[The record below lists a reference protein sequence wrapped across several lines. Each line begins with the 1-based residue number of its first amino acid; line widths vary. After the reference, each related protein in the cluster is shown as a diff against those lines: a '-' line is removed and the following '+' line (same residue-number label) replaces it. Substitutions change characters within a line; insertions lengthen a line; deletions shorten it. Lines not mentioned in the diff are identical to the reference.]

1 MIRKFKNFDAQEF
14 ISRKKALKE
23 AAEFT
28 DRIDGVDITDDDEEP
43 VKIITPEDV
52 FDGKAVY
59 DDPIILKIANIIWKR
74 LKNIGEFGIYHDI
87 VYLNGVPG
95 VWFYGIDNEKSIVCC
110 RNTNVK
116 TISVF
121 NNFEIN
127 GKNTAVVTYS
137 TQKLG
142 FKDMIDQLI
151 YDLENKEPLEEAF
164 AGRIGAGYTEKNVKN
179 FEKLSEDDKQYAYDF
194 IRNYGFKDAVDR
206 YYLLIQGKDSK
217 ATRILQSFIAPRGLA
232 DGDGQSRYIMGCCSD
247 IISLASGEKVPGS
260 VQKAADGGVFDYL
273 IKSYKGGG
281 PAISKSEGDEYDA
294 ADDDEA
300 LDIIAAREEAK
311 RKELEEDKLK
321 YEKTLRKIS
330 IMADAMCHYAK
341 QNGKLDDDDASAMIK
356 RGLFITG
363 KGGIGKS
370 HTVQDALER
379 NHMVSGRDFVN
390 ISSGSTTAQSIFNY
404 LYQYNDKLIIFDDS
418 PDLFSEPKK
427 IAVWKSALQS
437 DGTISK
443 VTYPLQNTKDSTS
456 TLYKTGVLTRQE
468 RYFKEMGRKSHSERM
483 AYFEKRRKKLK
494 EELGL
499 EYDAETAKKMIED
512 EWKEIQSE
520 MTPLMPDSYI
530 YNGVVIII
538 GNDTREEIKKQAGPG
553 HWSAIVDRFQDYD
566 LSPMAESV
574 WAVIKDKI
582 MKEYGDSKIP
592 DALCTIPRALTEE
605 FVDEVDTLIVQP
617 QYKTMT
623 WRVIKAYSRKLRGK
637 YGLEDWKED
646 LKNDMN
652 TDK

>member
-1 MIRKFKNFDAQEF
+1 MIRKFKNFNAEEF
-14 ISRKKALKE
+14 ISKKNALKE
-23 AAEFT
+23 AADST
-28 DRIDGVDITDDDEEP
+28 DRIDGVDITDDEEP
-43 VKIITPEDV
+43 VKEITDEDV

-59 DDPIILKIANIIWKR
+59 ENPIMLKIANIIWKK
-74 LKNIGEFGIYHDI
+74 LKNIGEFGIYHDV
-87 VYLNGVPG
+87 VYLNGIPG
-95 VWFYGIDNEKSIVCC
+95 VWFYGIDDNQKNIVCC
-110 RNTNVK
+110 RDTNVK

-121 NNFEIN
+121 NSFEIN
-127 GKNTAVVTYS
+127 GKNTALVTYS

-142 FKDMIDQLI
+142 FKDMIDQMI
-151 YDLENKEPLEEAF
+151 YDLENKEPIEEGF

-179 FEKLSEDDKQYAYDF
+179 FEKLSDSDRDYV
-194 IRNYGFKDAVDR
+194 YGFVRDYGLKNAIEQ
-206 YYLLIQGKDSK
+206 YYLLIQDKEPK
-217 ATRILQSFIAPRGLA
+217 ACKILKSFIGGPLA
-232 DGDGQSRYIMGCCSD
+232 ERDGQTRYMMDCANA
-247 IISLASGEKVPGS
+247 IITLATGGKVAGS
-260 VQKAADGGVFDYL
+260 VQKAVDAGVFDFL
-273 IKSYKGGG
+273 VRSYKGAG
-281 PAISKSEGDEYDA
+281 PAIAKSEGEEYDIA
-294 ADDDEA
+294 DADDS
-300 LDIIAAREEAK
+300 LDAITAREEVK
-311 RKELEEDKLK
+311 KKELEEDKAK
-321 YEKTLRKIS
+321 YEKTLRKIA
-330 IMADAMCHYAK
+330 IMTDAMCHYAK

-390 ISSGSTTAQSIFNY
+390 ISSGSTTAESIFNY

-443 VTYPLQNTKDSTS
+443 VTYPLQNTKDTTS
-456 TLYKTGVLTRQE
+456 KLYKTGVLTRQE
-468 RYFKEMGRKSHSERM
+468 RYFKEMGRKSTTEKV
-483 AYFEKRRKKLK
+483 AYFEKRRRELSK
-494 EELGL
+494 ELGM
-499 EYDAETAKKMIED
+499 EYEKTTADLMIKD
-512 EWKEIQSE
+512 EWKQIQAE
-520 MTPLMPDSYI
+520 MTPLMPDSYV

-538 GNDTREEIKKQAGPG
+538 GNDTREQIKKDAGAG

-574 WAVIKDKI
+574 WAVIRDKI

-605 FVDEVDTLIVQP
+605 FVDEVDKLIAQP

-623 WRVIKAYSRKLRGK
+623 WRVIKAYSKKLRGK